1 MAQFS
6 QKGFYYFLVGVL
18 GLLLAINFLLLI
30 SGNFLALI
38 TISILGAVL
47 FGVLNK
53 KNWIDKGLYAW
64 SSILI
69 LAGASSL
76 LATFLRFLDYQFF
89 DGVTALQEIVWP
101 DVIFRTILLVIGL
114 AIIILTKK
122 TVTIPAKAEAKE
134 NESATDQALP
144 QGDL

>member
-1 MAQFS
+1 MAQFTN
-6 QKGFYYFLVGVL
+6 KGFYYFLIGVL
-18 GLLLAINFLLLI
+18 SLFLAVNFLLLI

-38 TISILGAVL
+38 TISILGIVF

-76 LATFLRFLDYQFF
+76 LATFLRFLDYKFY

-101 DVIFRTILLVIGL
+101 DVIFRTILLIIGVS
-114 AIIILTKK
+114 IIILTKK
-122 TVTIPAKAEAKE
+122 TIIIPSKTETIE
-134 NESATDQALP
+134 NESAT
-144 QGDL
+144 